1 MSQTDQGK
9 ADSDPVR
16 GSELPASSGAPS
28 DHQGTRLPGNPCL
41 PSRREHIQA
50 LTLALICAVLF
61 LRDGLLPG
69 RALVPHP
76 PELFDVHM
84 AEAKAAGTFDAA
96 DTFRGNVGMTDKY
109 LQSLCW
115 DRVMQDR
122 LQAGELPRWTKD
134 IGGGAPF
141 VQQMAQPYQP
151 INLLLFLI
159 PSIEWYGVWYL
170 IHLVLFGW
178 FAYLFL
184 RRIGCLHAAAQLGLV
199 AATLGM
205 WTQCK
210 LHHNV
215 ILTAALSLWPMLSA
229 THELVARGV
238 RDGARRRAVGWL
250 AMWTGLSWSTGFV
263 VIALQAS
270 YLTGAFAILC
280 LLRADHGDRLRR
292 LPPLAIGL
300 GIGAVLSFAN
310 MLPILMASSESA
322 RTGQFN
328 AELLQSLGLE
338 WDHLMSLL
346 WPDLFSWP
354 ADHFYPVGG
363 ESLAYETKMPWSQLV
378 LLEANTRASD
388 NSAFQNWVETSFAI
402 GIIPLA
408 AAFTALCSK
417 RHRIL
422 TIFFAAYGL
431 LAFGIATGDQ
441 PFFSLARVLPGL
453 TAGDLRRLLFSVAMP
468 LIILCGIGCDAWL
481 REGLL
486 RPGKAIFGVIAVAS
500 AVVLGWATI
509 HSADQDF
516 VQACANLYALDTNDP
531 VVASQ
536 GGDANRIAQLVQAVA
551 KPGEAAHNRYHL
563 MTGSAWALLISLAG
577 IFALSFS
584 RLQSTK
590 ARRQV
595 AASIM
600 IVATIIELIVM
611 GLGPVQTVAAKRV
624 TAVPKVMAPVV
635 ATHVENQPRPR
646 IQRLILGGTNSN
658 GLPGNMPGVLGLADA
673 NAYNPLPPSR
683 FEQFFESIEAAVGYS
698 GAGVGSFHNPQS
710 LSHPLCDLYGIHYII
725 TNADRETVQPST
737 ALVDRT
743 PPGTGQFRLL
753 ERTTAMPRAT
763 FVRLVDVVPDTPRLP
778 NATDGEQQSPQQAR
792 LDALSDPNRDVRARI
807 MLEREDTIRPQP
819 ADNFQANVEITSHRD
834 ERVELKVTCSHDGYV
849 RLADPYDK
857 GWCATV
863 NGVPTEILV
872 ADHYLRAIY
881 VEAGEHEIVFTYDGF
896 RVVWPARLTLLA
908 WLVVIICFATGRNRS
923 RSA

>member
-263 VIALQAS
+263 VIQLPNRRICHSLPAAS
-270 YLTGAFAILC
+270 RPWRPFTKATTARH
-280 LLRADHGDRLRR
+280 RARHRR
-292 LPPLAIGL
+292 C
-300 GIGAVLSFAN
+300 
-310 MLPILMASSESA
+310 
-322 RTGQFN
+322 
-328 AELLQSLGLE
+328 
-338 WDHLMSLL
+338 
-346 WPDLFSWP
+346 
-354 ADHFYPVGG
+354 
-363 ESLAYETKMPWSQLV
+363 LV
-378 LLEANTRASD
+378 LCEHAANP
-388 NSAFQNWVETSFAI
+388 N
-402 GIIPLA
+402 GIIRV
-408 AAFTALCSK
+408 CS
-417 RHRIL
+417 HRPI
-422 TIFFAAYGL
+422 
-431 LAFGIATGDQ
+431 Q
-441 PFFSLARVLPGL
+441 R
-453 TAGDLRRLLFSVAMP
+453 
-468 LIILCGIGCDAWL
+468 
-481 REGLL
+481 
-486 RPGKAIFGVIAVAS
+486 
-500 AVVLGWATI
+500 
-509 HSADQDF
+509 
-516 VQACANLYALDTNDP
+516 
-531 VVASQ
+531 
-536 GGDANRIAQLVQAVA
+536 
-551 KPGEAAHNRYHL
+551 
-563 MTGSAWALLISLAG
+563 
-577 IFALSFS
+577 
-584 RLQSTK
+584 
-590 ARRQV
+590 
-595 AASIM
+595 
-600 IVATIIELIVM
+600 
-611 GLGPVQTVAAKRV
+611 RV
-624 TAVPKVMAPVV
+624 TAIARARVGPLDVTPLAGL
-635 ATHVENQPRPR
+635 
-646 IQRLILGGTNSN
+646 IQ
-658 GLPGNMPGVLGLADA
+658 LA
-673 NAYNPLPPSR
+673 S
-683 FEQFFESIEAAVGYS
+683 
-698 GAGVGSFHNPQS
+698 GSFLSSWWRVTS
-710 LSHPLCDLYGIHYII
+710 LRNQD
-725 TNADRETVQPST
+725 
-737 ALVDRT
+737 
-743 PPGTGQFRLL
+743 
-753 ERTTAMPRAT
+753 AM
-763 FVRLVDVVPDTPRLP
+763 
-778 NATDGEQQSPQQAR
+778 E
-792 LDALSDPNRDVRARI
+792 
-807 MLEREDTIRPQP
+807 
-819 ADNFQANVEITSHRD
+819 
-834 ERVELKVTCSHDGYV
+834 
-849 RLADPYDK
+849 
-857 GWCATV
+857 
-863 NGVPTEILV
+863 
-872 ADHYLRAIY
+872 
-881 VEAGEHEIVFTYDGF
+881 
-896 RVVWPARLTLLA
+896 PARA
-908 WLVVIICFATGRNRS
+908 PRS
-923 RSA
+923 EYTSKRQQCLPELG